1 MPGLA
6 VSSLPTFSPE
16 AQTIGTWV
24 AALLTLAILSYL
36 LGDNILFRLAEHLL
50 VGVAAGYALA
60 VVGRTILWPRFLVFW
75 QAPASHW
82 HYGLFFLLGVML
94 LGRGVR
100 RLSPLGN
107 IPLAILVGT
116 GAGFV
121 LGGAFLGTLLPQVRD
136 TIAPVTP
143 QAYGGGWAG
152 WARALDVLL
161 LVLGTMA
168 AFSFFTYTYGRE
180 ARGRAGRLVQ
190 ASLRLWGS
198 IGRKVILIAFG
209 ALIAGAAATFFVL
222 LQSRLFFLVYDWLSL
237 LGIKGP

>member
-6 VSSLPTFSPE
+6 SSLPAFSPG
-16 AQTIGTWV
+16 AQAVGTWV

-36 LGDNILFRLAEHLL
+36 LGDNFLFRLAEHLL
-50 VGVAAGYALA
+50 VGVAAGYAVA
-60 VVGRTILWPRFLVFW
+60 MAGRTILWPRLLAFW
-75 QAPASHW
+75 QDPAGHW
-82 HYGLFFLLGVML
+82 FYGLFFLLGMML

-100 RLSPLGN
+100 RLSVLGN

-116 GAGFV
+116 GAGLA

-143 QAYGGGWAG
+143 QAYGDGWAG
-152 WARALDVLL
+152 WARALDMLL
-161 LVLGTMA
+161 LILGTIA
-168 AFSFFTYTYGRE
+168 AFSFFTYTYNRE
-180 ARGRAGRLVQ
+180 AKGKVGRLAQ
-190 ASLRLWGS
+190 GFFHLWRG

-209 ALIAGAAATFFVL
+209 ALIAGAAATFFAL
-222 LQSRLFFLVYDWLSL
+222 LQSRLFFLIYDWLAL